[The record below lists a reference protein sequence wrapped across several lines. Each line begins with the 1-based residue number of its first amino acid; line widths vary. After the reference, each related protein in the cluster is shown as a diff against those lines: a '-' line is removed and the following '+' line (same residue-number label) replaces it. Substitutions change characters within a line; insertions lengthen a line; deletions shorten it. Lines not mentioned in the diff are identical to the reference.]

1 MFSKLGRKELVIREE
16 KAGVSPASRDNA
28 EQGVGA
34 SRHWKFKA
42 ASWAH
47 DVPEAVFGV
56 ARSTVLLDTRPLCSK
71 VYDIIRTLL

>member
-16 KAGVSPASRDNA
+16 KAGVSPVSRDNT
-28 EQGVGA
+28 EQGVGV

-47 DVPEAVFGV
+47 DVPEAALG
-56 ARSTVLLDTRPLCSK
+56 
-71 VYDIIRTLL
+71 

>member
-1 MFSKLGRKELVIREE
+1 MFLKLGRKELVIREE
-16 KAGVSPASRDNA
+16 KAGVSPASRDNT

-47 DVPEAVFGV
+47 DVPEAALG
-56 ARSTVLLDTRPLCSK
+56 
-71 VYDIIRTLL
+71 